1 LEAKMSA
8 TPILRLLDIA
18 RLAVVPLTWVLALL
32 LLVGCGKEDSKEA
45 AAQPPPPAVG
55 VVAVASKEV
64 SSSFDFTGRIEA
76 IDTVDL
82 RARVEGFLEKRLFTE
97 GTEVKKGQLL
107 FQIEQGPYQAQV
119 DEIKANIVKAQ
130 AALDFAQ
137 IQQKRYADLV
147 KRQAVPQQ
155 RLDEVNNQLEQAKA
169 DLMNQQAA
177 LEQANLNL
185 GYTQVIAPISGK
197 IGRSIYSVGNL
208 VQPSSGTLATIVSQD
223 PIYATFPV
231 SAKQLLMVQKNAAER
246 KTGTPVFD
254 IKLRLPDGD
263 IYPLTG
269 KVDFVGVQVDPSTDS
284 VMVRATFDNPDRTL
298 IDGMLVGIVV
308 ETAKTTASLLIP
320 QAAILVDQVGPYVL
334 VVDDQGKVE
343 QRRIEVG
350 QAEGT
355 DTIVTKGLKAG
366 EKVIVDGIQKVRPG
380 MTVQASDAGKTGA

>member
-1 LEAKMSA
+1 MRASPSFWRSTA
-8 TPILRLLDIA
+8 GRPA
-18 RLAVVPLTWVLALL
+18 AVPLILGLAGFLL
-32 LLVGCGKEDSKEA
+32 SACGQGEEKQA
-45 AAQPPPPAVG
+45 AVQAPPPAVG
-55 VVAVASKEV
+55 VTAVVEKDV
-64 SSSFDFTGRIEA
+64 SSAFNFTGRVEA
-76 IDTVDL
+76 IDTVEL

-97 GTEVKKGQLL
+97 GTEVKKGDLL

-119 DEIKANIVKAQ
+119 DEIKANIAKAQ

-137 IQQKRYADLV
+137 IQEKRYADLV

-155 RLDEVNNQLEQAKA
+155 RLDEVNNQLAQSKA

-185 GYTQVIAPISGK
+185 SYTQVTAPISGK
-197 IGRSIYSVGNL
+197 IGRSNYSVGNL

-231 SAKQLLMVQKNAAER
+231 SARQLLEVQKTATERQAEGGR
-246 KTGTPVFD
+246 FD
-254 IKLRLPDGD
+254 FRLRLPDGTM
-263 IYPLTG
+263 YAETG
-269 KVDFVGVQVDPSTDS
+269 KVNFVGVQVDPSTDS
-284 VMVRATFDNPDRTL
+284 VMVRATFPNPKRTL

-308 ETAKTTASLLIP
+308 ETAKPTPSLVIP

-334 VVDDQGKVE
+334 IVDDQGKVE
-343 QRRIEVG
+343 QRRIELG
-350 QAEGT
+350 QGGGT
-355 DTIVTKGLKAG
+355 TTTVTKGLKAG